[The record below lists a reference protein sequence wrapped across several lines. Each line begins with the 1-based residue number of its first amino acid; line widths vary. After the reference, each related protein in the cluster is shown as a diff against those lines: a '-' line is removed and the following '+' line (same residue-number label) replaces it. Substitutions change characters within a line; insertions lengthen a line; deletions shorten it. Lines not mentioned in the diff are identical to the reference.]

1 MAVRKKKRTVV
12 LQEITEEERLGMIRE
27 LEKDLKELRE
37 AGTGTAYTMDD
48 IRRAIEEARSA
59 LEDVGE
65 FDMELEGDEYVIR
78 LSRHVNGKIKY
89 DPRTEKIFIIL
100 PDDTK
105 WRQDWDGHWD
115 RRSLGMHINIM
126 VMLHESRQKIHWLE
140 EEARRLHRLSILS
153 GDARQQEMASHL
165 MGVVHGLLQT
175 AHLITKT
182 DCSRC
187 LEWPLAAI
195 TGSFRHPA
203 GVFSCR
209 LGREDRP
216 KLAGAC
222 LIRRRCAAS
231 PTCRGNTSDLYSP
244 GAVRPR
250 YCGIL
255 RRLQARVPAY
265 EVSRT
270 GHDSAA

>member
-1 MAVRKKKRTVV
+1 MYRDSTVLRKDKSQSGRMAQPFQYGLWYVADVSFG
-12 LQEITEEERLGMIRE
+12 L
-27 LEKDLKELRE
+27 D
-37 AGTGTAYTMDD
+37 AGRHGH
-48 IRRAIEEARSA
+48 
-59 LEDVGE
+59 GE
-65 FDMELEGDEYVIR
+65 SGR
-78 LSRHVNGKIKY
+78 
-89 DPRTEKIFIIL
+89 IL
-100 PDDTK
+100 CPSC
-105 WRQDWDGHWD
+105 HA
-115 RRSLGMHINIM
+115 
-126 VMLHESRQKIHWLE
+126 V
-140 EEARRLHRLSILS
+140 
-153 GDARQQEMASHL
+153 
-165 MGVVHGLLQT
+165 GVVHGLLQT
-175 AHLITKT
+175 AYLITKT

-216 KLAGAC
+216 KLAGEC

-231 PTCRGNTSDLYSP
+231 PTCLGSTSDLYSP

-255 RRLQARVPAY
+255 RRLQSRVPACGG
-265 EVSRT
+265 SRT

>member
-1 MAVRKKKRTVV
+1 MAGGRTATTCPEPRGQAPRPAVVLVAVRACDLRP
-12 LQEITEEERLGMIRE
+12 QRAPEERTGGR
-27 LEKDLKELRE
+27 
-37 AGTGTAYTMDD
+37 AGGGG
-48 IRRAIEEARSA
+48 
-59 LEDVGE
+59 VG
-65 FDMELEGDEYVIR
+65 
-78 LSRHVNGKIKY
+78 
-89 DPRTEKIFIIL
+89 P
-100 PDDTK
+100 P
-105 WRQDWDGHWD
+105 
-115 RRSLGMHINIM
+115 
-126 VMLHESRQKIHWLE
+126 
-140 EEARRLHRLSILS
+140 RRLVCGASRLAFQPRWVSW
-153 GDARQQEMASHL
+153 GMR
-165 MGVVHGLLQT
+165 GVVHGLPQT
-175 AHLITKT
+175 AYLITKT

-187 LEWPLAAI
+187 PKWPLAAI

-222 LIRRRCAAS
+222 LIRRRCTAS
-231 PTCRGNTSDLYSP
+231 PTCLGSASDLYSP

-270 GHDSAA
+270 GHNSAA

>member
-1 MAVRKKKRTVV
+1 MDVAKLYDPNVRS
-12 LQEITEEERLGMIRE
+12 I
-27 LEKDLKELRE
+27 LRDPV
-37 AGTGTAYTMDD
+37 ACRNHTDMPGN
-48 IRRAIEEARSA
+48 RRRSA
-59 LEDVGE
+59 VAAW
-65 FDMELEGDEYVIR
+65 FGDSYM
-78 LSRHVNGKIKY
+78 
-89 DPRTEKIFIIL
+89 
-100 PDDTK
+100 
-105 WRQDWDGHWD
+105 
-115 RRSLGMHINIM
+115 RSLPLWRFLNGAASQPM
-126 VMLHESRQKIHWLE
+126 RQV
-140 EEARRLHRLSILS
+140 RTGLST
-153 GDARQQEMASHL
+153 
-165 MGVVHGLLQT
+165 VPLQT
-175 AHLITKT
+175 AYLITKT

-231 PTCRGNTSDLYSP
+231 PACLGSISDLYSP

-255 RRLQARVPAY
+255 RRLQARVPACGG
-265 EVSRT
+265 SRT
-270 GHDSAA
+270 GHNSAA